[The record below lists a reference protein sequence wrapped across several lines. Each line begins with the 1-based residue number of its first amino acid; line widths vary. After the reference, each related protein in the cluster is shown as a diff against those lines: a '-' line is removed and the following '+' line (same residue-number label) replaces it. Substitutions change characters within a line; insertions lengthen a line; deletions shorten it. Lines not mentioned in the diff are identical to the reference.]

1 MKTKEFTPEHSF
13 ELINQVINQAKNRFE
28 ENGSVLILWG
38 ALTAFCCFSQAYL
51 INIGLGTQSWYP
63 YLIMPLASIF
73 TIVYYSKKDSKSC
86 NPLNVISSR
95 LWMFT
100 GFNIMI
106 LAFGFSAE
114 LRSILSTIIPL
125 LLGFAKAVAGSFI
138 LSRMLLFCG
147 IVINLSAYAAFFVP
161 WKQHHPLLIGM
172 VSLVDF
178 LLPGLLL
185 HYKHKRQHV

>member
-1 MKTKEFTPEHSF
+1 MKTKEFTPEESF

-28 ENGSVLILWG
+28 ENGFAFILWG

-51 INIGLGTQSWYP
+51 LYIGLGAQSWYP
-63 YLIMPLASIF
+63 YLVMPLASIF

-114 LRSILSTIIPL
+114 LRSILSTIILL
-125 LLGFAKAVAGSFI
+125 LLGIATALAGSFI
-138 LSRMLLFCG
+138 RSRMLLFCG
-147 IVINLSAYAAFFVP
+147 IVLNLSAYAAFFVP
-161 WKQHHPLLIGM
+161 WKQHPLLMGM
-172 VSLVDF
+172 VSMVTF

>member
-1 MKTKEFTPEHSF
+1 MKTKEFTPGHSF

-28 ENGSVLILWG
+28 ENGFAFILWG

-51 INIGLGTQSWYP
+51 IHIGLGAQSWYP
-63 YLIMPLASIF
+63 YLIMPLATIF
-73 TIVYYSKKDSKSC
+73 TVVYYSKSS

-106 LAFGFSAE
+106 LAFGFSVE
-114 LRSILSTIIPL
+114 LRSILSTIILL
-125 LLGFAKAVAGSFI
+125 LLGIATAVAGNFI
-138 LSRMLLFCG
+138 RSRMLLISG
-147 IVINLSAYAAFFVP
+147 IVLNLSAYAAFFVP
-161 WKQHHPLLIGM
+161 WKQHPLLMGM
-172 VSLVDF
+172 VSMVTF